1 MTAGTVVKTDKSTFC
16 KLHYKKIRTS
26 INLPALS
33 EIFARRKSAAIL
45 GGNTAKANTDRFS
58 YWGASPKD
66 MFEFRAGQ
74 KEPFGK
80 LQRALDR
87 YKLEKDPRLKT
98 QIAGEDFLRR
108 MGRVFWL

>member
-1 MTAGTVVKTDKSTFC
+1 MTAGTVAKTDKSTLC

-26 INLPALS
+26 INPVRKLEQGIRPYEGKHFSNGVNLPALS

-45 GGNTAKANTDRFS
+45 GGNTAKTNTDRFS

-74 KEPFGK
+74 KDPF
-80 LQRALDR
+80 
-87 YKLEKDPRLKT
+87 
-98 QIAGEDFLRR
+98 
-108 MGRVFWL
+108 